1 MGIEDFAADSKS
13 KSALDNVSARQG
25 DPSNDELKPRE
36 LKKLHGYDTIFILDD
51 STSMTWSMDQ
61 SIADAQWANF
71 RKHKK
76 YLGPVG
82 ETRWEVASG
91 ALASLVKDAGR
102 CDEDGIDI
110 HFLNDHSVGRGLKDV
125 DAAKEV
131 IQGVFPK
138 GGTPIGLKLNQI
150 LYPYLQE
157 LEGAKSL
164 KRGDPDRP
172 KPLNIV
178 VITDGAAT
186 DRDVLRKTIVETT
199 KVLDKLHCTFDQVGI
214 QFVQIGRDKEA
225 EKFLKELDDNLT
237 KGWFSAKR
245 ATRDIVDTVICTGQ
259 SKFSAALLAKIL
271 TGGIDR
277 RIDDQPSDGKAKKEQ
292 LCY

>member
-1 MGIEDFAADSKS
+1 
-13 KSALDNVSARQG
+13 
-25 DPSNDELKPRE
+25 
-36 LKKLHGYDTIFILDD
+36 
-51 STSMTWSMDQ
+51 MDQ

-76 YLGPVG
+76 YIGPVG
-82 ETRWEVASG
+82 ETRWKVVCLFFFRPVSGLTIRCKASG

-225 EKFLKELDDNLT
+225 ETFLKELDDNLT
-237 KGWFSAKR
+237 KGWLRKR

-277 RIDDQPSDGKAKKEQ
+277 RIDDQSSDGKATKKEQ